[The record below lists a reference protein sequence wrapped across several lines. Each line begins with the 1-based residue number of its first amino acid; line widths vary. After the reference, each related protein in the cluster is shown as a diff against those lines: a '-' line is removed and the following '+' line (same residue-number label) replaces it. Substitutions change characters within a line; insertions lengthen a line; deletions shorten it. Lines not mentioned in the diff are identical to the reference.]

1 MKRIPYGISN
11 FEILR
16 NKNYL
21 YVDKTSYIE
30 ILDKYAPYQFF
41 IRPRRFGKSLFISM
55 LENYY
60 DINKKDKFE
69 TLFGDLY
76 IGKNPTEDRNKFLVW
91 KISFAGV
98 DAGHGEEELRKSFN
112 LKLIYSVKNFLVDY
126 SNLFIGEQIPENV
139 VTAETVVAYISYLSK
154 KVNIPVFVL
163 IDEYDNFANELIT
176 GGKQNT
182 YKSML
187 RPGEGFV
194 KAFYKALK
202 DATSDNFAKIFI
214 TGVRPIMLD
223 DLTSVFNIT
232 RNYTLDE
239 NLNDMLG
246 FSRNELCSIMDEVG
260 LSDKELRKKI
270 FKDMTEYYNGYKFNE
285 NSESVFNPVMIMYFL
300 DEYLV
305 YSSYPKEMIDN
316 NVKTDYGKVNQLAYN
331 FNDTKVLE
339 EIMSTG
345 ETSTILVDRFNIHTM
360 YSEKEN
366 FKSLLFYLGML
377 TIKEAG
383 PSGTVLKIPNY
394 VIKTIYW
401 EQYFQ
406 KINQDYN
413 IQIKDVRDAVTQMRM
428 QGDIEPLIEIIKGIL
443 EDLSN
448 RDLIKMDEKNVK
460 MMFLTLLGVDS
471 TYFIKSED
479 ENNNGYVDLMLRRKI
494 QHKDITK
501 FQWII
506 ELKYIK
512 ESDRNTLE
520 KVKDQGLKQ
529 LQMYGES
536 KMVQEELGKDGLKKI
551 LIIVVGKKDIYT
563 EDLS

>member
-16 NKNYL
+16 EKNYL
-21 YVDKTSYIE
+21 YVDKTNYIE
-30 ILDKYAPYQFF
+30 LLDRYAPYHFF

-60 DINKKDKFE
+60 DINKEDKFGK
-69 TLFGDLY
+69 LFGDLY
-76 IGKNPTEDRNKFLVW
+76 IGRNPTEERNKFLVW

-112 LKLIYSVKNFLVDY
+112 FKVRSSAKEFLFRY
-126 SNLFIGEQIPENV
+126 QNLLGETNLPPEELSSEMV
-139 VTAETVVAYISYLSK
+139 VEHINTLCKMNK
-154 KVNIPVFVL
+154 KQVFVL

-182 YKSML
+182 YKGIL
-187 RPGEGFV
+187 HGEGFV
-194 KAFYKALK
+194 KVFYKALK
-202 DATSDNFAKIFI
+202 DATADNFGRIFM
-214 TGVRPIMLD
+214 TGVSPIMLD
-223 DLTSVFNIT
+223 DLTSGFNIT
-232 RNYTLDE
+232 RNYTLDR
-239 NLNDMLG
+239 NLNAMLG
-246 FSRNELCSIMDEVG
+246 FTREELSSLMGTVGINDE
-260 LSDKELRKKI
+260 ELRKKI
-270 FKDMTEYYNGYKFNE
+270 CKDMTEYYNGYRFNE
-285 NSESVFNPVMIMYFL
+285 KCKSVFNPDMTMYFL
-300 DEYLV
+300 DQYLLYNEY
-305 YSSYPKEMIDN
+305 PEQMIDN
-316 NVKTDYGKVNQLAYN
+316 NVKTGYGKVNQLAYN
-331 FNDTKVLE
+331 FNDSEALK
-339 EIMSTG
+339 EIMSIG
-345 ETSTILVDRFNIHTM
+345 VTSTILVDRFNIHTM

-383 PSGTVLKIPNY
+383 PNGTVLKIPNY

-413 IQIKDVRDAVTQMRM
+413 IQIKDVRDTVTQMRM
-428 QGDIEPLIEIIKGIL
+428 QGNIEPLIEIVKCIMI
-443 EDLSN
+443 DLSN
-448 RDLIKMDEKNVK
+448 RDLMQMDEKNVK

-494 QHKDITK
+494 QLKDITK

-520 KVKDQGLKQ
+520 KVKEQGLKQ

-536 KMVQEELGKDGLKKI
+536 KMVQEELGKEGLKKI